1 MKEVILKRALT
12 WEWVEAQIDIAS
24 EWVKKMPI
32 RHVTGLPRGGLIP
45 AVMISHRCNLKFIDN
60 EAAKLLPTRMR
71 RQVLVVDDIAD
82 SGETLLDLHDYDF
95 LTLTLAYR
103 FDSKY
108 VPDKYCD
115 FIEDK
120 AWLVFP
126 WESKDSDP
134 VQDYLK

>member
-1 MKEVILKRALT
+1 MKEVILKRELT

-24 EWVKKMPI
+24 EWVKKVPI
-32 RHVTGLPRGGLIP
+32 RYVTGLPRGGLIP
-45 AVMISHRCNLKFIDN
+45 AVILSHRGHLKFIDI

-71 RQVLVVDDIAD
+71 RQVLVVDDIVD

-108 VPDKYCD
+108 VPDKYCAV
-115 FIEDK
+115 IEDK

-126 WESKDSDP
+126 WERKDSDP

>member
-1 MKEVILKRALT
+1 
-12 WEWVEAQIDIAS
+12 
-24 EWVKKMPI
+24 
-32 RHVTGLPRGGLIP
+32 
-45 AVMISHRCNLKFIDN
+45 
-60 EAAKLLPTRMR
+60 MR

-120 AWLVFP
+120 AWLVFT